1 MAPQYPFNLLSSFQE
16 FTSNGVRHEKIFC
29 AGHVIP
35 DKPTVNRYW
44 GIVFFFWLSRLK
56 VVSKRRQCIARR
68 QIDRLADTDADGGTK
83 ECARCHTTRD
93 YDPPE
98 RLLRHV
104 VVCCYYFSSLDS
116 SANLASFY
124 FYFFFSILFHC
135 RKREREKLRVE
146 PARRGATG
154 RTRKRHPSPS
164 VMTRRGGEGSFY
176 ISLVHTN
183 IPPSSTP
190 TLVLLLF
197 YSSFSVCPVSVPRDL
212 FFLYCGIFP
221 TRQHNQSVRR
231 LIQFSLDV
239 FYFQP
244 FF

>member
-1 MAPQYPFNLLSSFQE
+1 MVGRKN
-16 FTSNGVRHEKIFC
+16 VRD
-29 AGHVIP
+29 AIP
-35 DKPTVNRYW
+35 HAITILP
-44 GIVFFFWLSRLK
+44 
-56 VVSKRRQCIARR
+56 
-68 QIDRLADTDADGGTK
+68 
-83 ECARCHTTRD
+83 RD
-93 YDPPE
+93 YYDT
-98 RLLRHV
+98 LLFVAIIFLLWIRRPIWHR
-104 VVCCYYFSSLDS
+104 FISI
-116 SANLASFY
+116 
-124 FYFFFSILFHC
+124 FFILFHC

-212 FFLYCGIFP
+212 FF
-221 TRQHNQSVRR
+221 
-231 LIQFSLDV
+231 
-239 FYFQP
+239 
-244 FF
+244 